1 MSVDKHSNNNQQHG
15 NNLQE
20 VIRWGSHIGAVI
32 PMLVLAV
39 DYFTSNLTANPIQ
52 TATQRTGDIALIL
65 LVLMLAVTPILI
77 FYQTNLLKGMRKRLG
92 LYAFFY
98 ACVHLFIFFV
108 LDYGLAWNQLIQ
120 LILQKLYLIFGL
132 IAFIILLA
140 MAITSSQWW
149 KMKLT
154 KNWKRL
160 HRLVYLAAILIILH
174 YALAQKGDILS
185 LRGNLILPIIYG
197 IITVFLLLLRP
208 LVVRKA
214 ARWLVQKIRSIT
226 TKRKMRQSQ

>member
-1 MSVDKHSNNNQQHG
+1 MSIDKHNNNKQSRG
-15 NNLQE
+15 SKSQE
-20 VIRWGSHIGAVI
+20 IIRWGSHIGAVI
-32 PMLVLAV
+32 PIIGLAV
-39 DYFTSNLTANPIQ
+39 DYFTNNLTANPIQ

-77 FYQTNLLKGMRKRLG
+77 FYQTNLFKGMRKRLG

-98 ACVHLFIFFV
+98 TCVHLYIFFV
-108 LDYGLAWNQLIQ
+108 LDYGLDWNQLVQ
-120 LILQKLYLIFGL
+120 LIMQKLYLILGL

-140 MAITSSQWW
+140 MAITSFQWW
-149 KMKLT
+149 KVKLA

-185 LRGNLILPIIYG
+185 LRGNLILPITYG
-197 IITVFLLLLRP
+197 MITVFLLLLRP

-226 TKRKMRQSQ
+226 TKVK

>member
-1 MSVDKHSNNNQQHG
+1 MPVEKHINNNHQRKS
-15 NNLQE
+15 NLQE
-20 VIRWGSHIGAVI
+20 LIRWGSHIGAVI
-32 PMLVLAV
+32 PIIVLTV
-39 DYFTSNLTANPIQ
+39 DYFSNNLTANPIQ

-98 ACVHLFIFFV
+98 TCVHLYIFFV
-108 LDYGLAWNQLIQ
+108 LDYGLDWNQLIQ

-140 MAITSSQWW
+140 MAITSFQWW
-149 KMKLT
+149 KKKLA

-185 LRGNLILPIIYG
+185 LRGNLILPITYG
-197 IITVFLLLLRP
+197 VITAVLLLLRP

-214 ARWLVQKIRSIT
+214 ARWLVEKIRSIT
-226 TKRKMRQSQ
+226 TKSKMRQSH

>member
-1 MSVDKHSNNNQQHG
+1 MSAEELTSINQ
-15 NNLQE
+15 NRRTNLQE
-20 VIRWGSHIGAVI
+20 IVRWGSHIGAVI
-32 PMLVLAV
+32 PMVVLVV
-39 DYFTSNLTANPIQ
+39 DYLTSNLTANPIQ

-65 LVLMLAVTPILI
+65 LILMLGVTPILI

-98 ACVHLFIFFV
+98 TCVHLFIFFV
-108 LDYGLAWNQLIQ
+108 LDYGLDWNQLIQ

-140 MAITSSQWW
+140 MAITSFQWW
-149 KMKLT
+149 KKKLA

-160 HRLVYLAAILIILH
+160 HRLVYLAAILNILH

-185 LRGNLILPIIYG
+185 LRGNLILPVTYG
-197 IITVFLLLLRP
+197 IVTAVLLLLRP

-226 TKRKMRQSQ
+226 TR

>member
-32 PMLVLAV
+32 PMLVLAG

-140 MAITSSQWW
+140 MAITW
-149 KMKLT
+149 T
-154 KNWKRL
+154 RL

-208 LVVRKA
+208 LVVRKS

-226 TKRKMRQSQ
+226 TKRKLRQSQ

>member
-1 MSVDKHSNNNQQHG
+1 MSVEKHINNNHQRRT
-15 NNLQE
+15 NLQE
-20 VIRWGSHIGAVI
+20 FIRWGSHIGALI
-32 PMLVLAV
+32 PIIVLAV
-39 DYFTSNLTANPIQ
+39 DYFTDNLTANPIQ

-98 ACVHLFIFFV
+98 TSVHLYIFFV
-108 LDYGLAWNQLIQ
+108 LDYGLDWNQLIQ

-140 MAITSSQWW
+140 MAITSFQWW
-149 KMKLT
+149 KKKLA

-160 HRLVYLAAILIILH
+160 HRLVYLAAILIIFH

-185 LRGNLILPIIYG
+185 LRGNLILPITYG
-197 IITVFLLLLRP
+197 IVTVVLLLLRP

-214 ARWLVQKIRSIT
+214 ARWLVEKIRLIT
-226 TKRKMRQSQ
+226 TKRNLG

>member
-1 MSVDKHSNNNQQHG
+1 MSEATNSNNKQHRG
-15 NNLQE
+15 SPFQKI
-20 VIRWGSHIGAVI
+20 IRWGSHIGALI
-32 PMLVLAV
+32 PIIVLAV

-77 FYQTNLLKGMRKRLG
+77 FYQTNLFKGMRIRLG

-98 ACVHLFIFFV
+98 TCVHLYIFFM
-108 LDYGLAWNQLIQ
+108 LDYGLDWNQLKQ
-120 LILQKLYLIFGL
+120 LIFQKLYLIFGL
-132 IAFIILLA
+132 IAFFILLA
-140 MAITSSQWW
+140 MAITSFQWW
-149 KMKLT
+149 KKKLA

-185 LRGNLILPIIYG
+185 LQGNLILPVTYG
-197 IITVFLLLLRP
+197 VITAVLLLLRP

-214 ARWLVQKIRSIT
+214 AHWLVQRLRSIT
-226 TKRKMRQSQ
+226 TKRDIGQG

>member
-1 MSVDKHSNNNQQHG
+1 MTVDKFIKNNHLRENT
-15 NNLQE
+15 LKE
-20 VIRWGSHIGAVI
+20 IIRWGSHIGAVI
-32 PMLVLAV
+32 PMFVLVI
-39 DYFTSNLTANPIQ
+39 DYLTSNLTANPIQ
-52 TATQRTGDIALIL
+52 TATQRTGDIAMIL

-98 ACVHLFIFFV
+98 TCVHLFIFFV
-108 LDYGLAWNQLIQ
+108 LDYGLDWNQLIQ
-120 LILQKLYLIFGL
+120 LIMQKLYLIFGL
-132 IAFIILLA
+132 VAFIILLA
-140 MAITSSQWW
+140 MAITSFQWW
-149 KMKLT
+149 KKKLA

-160 HRLVYLAAILIILH
+160 HRLVYLAAILNVLH

-185 LRGNLILPIIYG
+185 LRGNLILPITYG
-197 IITVFLLLLRP
+197 IITLFLLLLRP

-226 TKRKMRQSQ
+226 TRNEIGQS

>member
-1 MSVDKHSNNNQQHG
+1 MSIEKHIKITLQRR

-20 VIRWGSHIGAVI
+20 LIRWGSHIGAVI
-32 PMLVLAV
+32 PLLVLGV
-39 DYFTSNLTANPIQ
+39 DYFTNDLTANPIQ

-65 LVLMLAVTPILI
+65 LVIMLAITPILI

-98 ACVHLFIFFV
+98 TCVHLYIFFV
-108 LDYGLAWNQLIQ
+108 LDYGLDWNQLIQ

-140 MAITSSQWW
+140 MAITSFQWW
-149 KMKLT
+149 KKKLA

-185 LRGNLILPIIYG
+185 LRGNLILPITYG
-197 IITVFLLLLRP
+197 IVTAVLLLMRP

-226 TKRKMRQSQ
+226 TKRDLR

>member
-1 MSVDKHSNNNQQHG
+1 MV
-15 NNLQE
+15 
-20 VIRWGSHIGAVI
+20 V
-32 PMLVLAV
+32 LVM
-39 DYFTSNLTANPIQ
+39 DYLTSNLTANPIQ
-52 TATQRTGDIALIL
+52 TATQRTGDIAMIL

-98 ACVHLFIFFV
+98 TSVHLFIFFV
-108 LDYGLAWNQLIQ
+108 LDYGLDWKQLIQ

-140 MAITSSQWW
+140 MAITSFQWW
-149 KMKLT
+149 KKKLA

-160 HRLVYLAAILIILH
+160 HRLVYLAAILNILH

-185 LRGNLILPIIYG
+185 LRGNLILPVTYG
-197 IITVFLLLLRP
+197 IVTAVLLLLRP

-226 TKRKMRQSQ
+226 TRRDIGLS

>member
-1 MSVDKHSNNNQQHG
+1 MSVEKHINNKQYRG
-15 NNLQE
+15 TNLQE
-20 VIRWGSHIGAVI
+20 FIRWGSHIGAVI
-32 PMLVLAV
+32 PIIVLAV
-39 DYFTSNLTANPIQ
+39 DYFTNNLTANPIQ

-65 LVLMLAVTPILI
+65 LVIMLAVTPILI

-98 ACVHLFIFFV
+98 TCVHLFIFFV
-108 LDYGLAWNQLIQ
+108 LDYGLDWNQLIQ

-140 MAITSSQWW
+140 MAITSFQWW
-149 KMKLT
+149 KKKLA

-174 YALAQKGDILS
+174 YALAQKGNILS

-197 IITVFLLLLRP
+197 VITAVLLLLRP

-214 ARWLVQKIRSIT
+214 ARWFVQKIRSIT
-226 TKRKMRQSQ
+226 TKRDLG

>member
-1 MSVDKHSNNNQQHG
+1 MSAEELTSINQ
-15 NNLQE
+15 NRRTNLQE
-20 VIRWGSHIGAVI
+20 IVRWGSHIGAVI
-32 PMLVLAV
+32 PMVVLVV
-39 DYFTSNLTANPIQ
+39 DYLTSNLTANPIQ

-65 LVLMLAVTPILI
+65 LILMLAVTPILI

-98 ACVHLFIFFV
+98 TCVHLFIFFV
-108 LDYGLAWNQLIQ
+108 LDYGLDWNQLIQ

-140 MAITSSQWW
+140 MAITSFQWW
-149 KMKLT
+149 KKKLA

-160 HRLVYLAAILIILH
+160 HRLVYLAAILNILH

-185 LRGNLILPIIYG
+185 LRGNLILPVTYG
-197 IITVFLLLLRP
+197 IVTAVLLLLRP

-226 TKRKMRQSQ
+226 TRRDIGQS